1 MYIVRE
7 KTMKNFFKNDS
18 LNFKRL
24 NYMYYAVKFAV
35 KLQHKISCIAETSK
49 ESTFLLIKI

>member
-1 MYIVRE
+1 MN
-7 KTMKNFFKNDS
+7 NFFKNDS

-24 NYMYYAVKFAV
+24 NFMYYAVKFAV

-49 ESTFLLIKI
+49 ESGFFVD